1 MRSDKLAGSK
11 FKHIC
16 KIFPNM
22 AVLTKSSSPVYIQ
35 LTYVHAS
42 VGNNYLGKT
51 VTAFPLAG
59 SLKAPTVVLIDTK
72 LTFILNCK
80 KVLLQTTE
88 FLIHT
93 TTGDLAKLK
102 KLCNWT

>member
-16 KIFPNM
+16 KNFPNM
-22 AVLTKSSSPVYIQ
+22 AVLTKSSSPGYIQ

-72 LTFILNCK
+72 LTFIVNCK
-80 KVLLQTTE
+80 NILLQTTE

-93 TTGDLAKLK
+93 NTGDLAK
-102 KLCNWT
+102 